1 MKAIANTLMA
11 VVMGAAMPLAA
22 AAQQQVSTP
31 PVAGETALQ
40 YAQRINAC
48 NGASVIGAD
57 FTSGGTMLQVQC
69 PAAGNATNTSG
80 LSGGLGGALASTAV
94 VVALFSLAGG
104 SSSYS
109 STTSTS
115 GTGL

>member
-22 AAQQQVSTP
+22 AAQQHVSTP
-31 PVAGETALQ
+31 PFAGETALQ
-40 YAQRINAC
+40 SAQRINAC
-48 NGASVIGAD
+48 NRSSVIGAE
-57 FTSGGTMLQVQC
+57 FTSGGTMLQVKC
-69 PAAGNATNTSG
+69 AADGNATNTSG
-80 LSGGLGGALASTAV
+80 LSGGLGGALASTAF

-104 SSSYS
+104 SGSY
-109 STTSTS
+109 STTSTT